1 MVPKIQ
7 ERLHQ
12 RSQRGHESLH
22 VTCVALSLSR
32 TAMSFPLPVG
42 SRGAARPI
50 ETCPREEAADLRGR
64 MRDPG
69 CRPFSTRA
77 QHHHSSRPRHDLPAP
92 EGDPQNVKLEVL
104 EQMCSDQGRSISK
117 TCNLSSHYVE
127 A

>member
-1 MVPKIQ
+1 MKACT
-7 ERLHQ
+7 
-12 RSQRGHESLH
+12 SL
-22 VTCVALSLSR
+22 VWPCPSPGLLCPSPCQWEAEEQCVLL
-32 TAMSFPLPVG
+32 
-42 SRGAARPI
+42 
-50 ETCPREEAADLRGR
+50 TCPREEAADLRGR